1 MHQQKGFT
9 LVELIMVIVLLGI
22 VATISTQFVGYSVQG
37 AIDVSDR
44 QQKALKAV
52 VLSERISRELRQA
65 IPGSL
70 EVEGNCLRFVSSKS
84 GGLYE
89 EAFED
94 GNTVYKPVDPD
105 FEGAEENWVVAS
117 PSGQLTRLSSLSTPT
132 DGSPA
137 ERFYLMDEVVLY
149 FLEEP
154 ASRLY
159 RQSLPNLDST
169 CSNSDSSAAGLLATG
184 IIKQETGPLFN
195 VDAPSLKRNA
205 LVDFSFVIQN
215 SNSDNEP
222 LSFSQTLQV
231 RNVP

>member
-1 MHQQKGFT
+1 MRNQQGFT

-70 EVEGNCLRFVSSKS
+70 KVEGDCLKFVSSKS

-89 EAFED
+89 ETFED

-105 FEGAEENWVVAS
+105 FEGEEDSWVVAS
-117 PSGQLTRLSSLSTPT
+117 PSGQLTRLSSLSSPT

-149 FLEEP
+149 FWDES

-159 RQSLPNLDST
+159 RQSLSDLDSN
-169 CSNSDSSAAGLLATG
+169 CSDRDYNEAGLLATG
-184 IIKQETGPLFN
+184 IIKQEMDPLFN

-205 LVDFSFVIQN
+205 LVAFSFVLQN